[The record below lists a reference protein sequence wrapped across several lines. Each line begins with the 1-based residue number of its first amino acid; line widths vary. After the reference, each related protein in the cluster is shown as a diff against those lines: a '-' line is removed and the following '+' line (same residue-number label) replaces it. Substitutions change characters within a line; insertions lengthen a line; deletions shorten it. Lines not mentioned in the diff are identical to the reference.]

1 MCLMQLDKYE
11 ADRIVGVTMV
21 INVIVNNQF
30 KVAYVNAR
38 SFEKSTWQIFSLGR
52 TKGVL
57 LVGVERS
64 NSTSE
69 K

>member
-1 MCLMQLDKYE
+1 MGIK
-11 ADRIVGVTMV
+11 
-21 INVIVNNQF
+21 VIVNNQF

>member
-1 MCLMQLDKYE
+1 MQLDKYE
-11 ADRIVGVTMV
+11 ADRIVGVTMG
-21 INVIVNNQF
+21 IKVIVNNQF

-38 SFEKSTWQIFSLGR
+38 SFEKNTWQIFSLGR